1 MGSFLRSRSTPGGPI
16 SSTVLFSY
24 SFACPSVHRC
34 SGSWSSAR
42 RCSCS
47 PSSLARG
54 SRRASPRAANGPV
67 PRPRRCGRPA
77 CDRDRADPPAPWR
90 GRGPRRR
97 GHPSR
102 RRETSE
108 HAPLAPRRGS
118 APRGARPPR
127 SGAPCFR
134 GLDVRALPRPRAPR
148 CGARAA
154 GRRIRARRASDR
166 ATSSATGDERRETPR
181 ARGPRGPAVME
192 SQAPRV
198 TVEGFDGPL
207 DLLLELVEE
216 KKLDILTVRLGDLAD
231 AYLARVRAM
240 AALPADEVS
249 AFLAL
254 ASRLV
259 LLKARSLLPSLE
271 PIPED
276 EGESE
281 EELRLR
287 LLEYAVVRER
297 AGQLGARLRAG
308 ERAFHREGGTIEL
321 PPRGGE
327 VDALA
332 SAWSRV
338 LALAARQREED
349 IVAPAE
355 RYSVEQRTAEI
366 EALVAAQGQVSFA
379 TLLAGAPTVE
389 FAVVTFIA
397 LLDLYRRGVID
408 LSQDEL
414 FGDIRITGREL
425 SSAQS

>member
-1 MGSFLRSRSTPGGPI
+1 
-16 SSTVLFSY
+16 
-24 SFACPSVHRC
+24 
-34 SGSWSSAR
+34 
-42 RCSCS
+42 
-47 PSSLARG
+47 
-54 SRRASPRAANGPV
+54 
-67 PRPRRCGRPA
+67 
-77 CDRDRADPPAPWR
+77 
-90 GRGPRRR
+90 
-97 GHPSR
+97 
-102 RRETSE
+102 
-108 HAPLAPRRGS
+108 
-118 APRGARPPR
+118 
-127 SGAPCFR
+127 
-134 GLDVRALPRPRAPR
+134 
-148 CGARAA
+148 
-154 GRRIRARRASDR
+154 
-166 ATSSATGDERRETPR
+166 
-181 ARGPRGPAVME
+181 ME

-216 KKLDILTVRLGDLAD
+216 RKLDIITVRLGDLAD
-231 AYLARVRAM
+231 EYLARVRAM
-240 AALPADEVS
+240 ATLPADEVS

-271 PIPED
+271 PLTED

-281 EELRLR
+281 EELRAR

-297 AGQLGARLRAG
+297 ASALGARLRAG

-338 LALAARQREED
+338 LALAAREREED

-366 EALVAAQGQVSFA
+366 EALVASQERVTFA
-379 TLLAGAPTVE
+379 TLLADAPSVG

-397 LLDLYRRGVID
+397 LLDLYRRAAID

-414 FGDIRITGREL
+414 FGDILITRRERA
-425 SSAQS
+425 SAQS